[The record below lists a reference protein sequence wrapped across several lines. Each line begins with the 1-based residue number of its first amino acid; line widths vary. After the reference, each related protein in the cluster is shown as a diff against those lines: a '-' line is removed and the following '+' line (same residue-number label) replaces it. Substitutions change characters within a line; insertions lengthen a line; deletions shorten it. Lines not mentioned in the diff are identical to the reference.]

1 MKAKPEYRKRGETE
15 VAILDALVDRGE
27 EGMSVL
33 ELRASV
39 DANIDTIE
47 SGLASLKRDGLI
59 TVSES
64 DGSTVIR
71 PVDRVM
77 PDPNDRPREK
87 SFFDQLRER
96 LPF

>member
-1 MKAKPEYRKRGETE
+1 MKAKREYRKRGETE

-47 SGLASLKRDGLI
+47 SSLASLKRDGLI

-64 DGSTVIR
+64 DGSTVIQ
-71 PVDRVM
+71 PDDRVI
-77 PDPNDRPREK
+77 PDPNDPPREK
-87 SFFDQLRER
+87 SLLDEVRER

>member
-1 MKAKPEYRKRGETE
+1 MKAKREYRKRGETE

-47 SGLASLKRDGLI
+47 SGLASLKRDDLI

-64 DGSTVIR
+64 NGSTVIQ
-71 PVDRVM
+71 PADRVI
-77 PDPNDRPREK
+77 PDPNDPPQET

>member
-1 MKAKPEYRKRGETE
+1 MKAKREYRTRGETE

-59 TVSES
+59 TVSDS

-71 PVDRVM
+71 PDDRVM
-77 PDPNDRPREK
+77 PDPNDPPPET
-87 SFFDQLRER
+87 SLFDQLRER